1 VGAGAG
7 SPGSLTGSGSAR
19 PTYRATGSPSGGPCV
34 EFDGSD
40 DYLSLETPAGLP
52 DGADAGTLV
61 ALVARCP
68 AGGSGYDHL
77 VQFGA
82 AANLGARGLAYAG
95 DQWVTVDWASNLAGE
110 STSPRTAAAVVL
122 GHSYD
127 GTTRRLWLD
136 GNPIARDTPS
146 LATGT
151 TRLVVGRNLTGGYGG
166 EHAAFRLVFVAI
178 YSTVLRRVEDRGA
191 EGDVRGVRRVARGDV
206 PGVAGGPRAEVEDG
220 ARAAARAPDA
230 VGRGG
235 AAHDIAHQ
243 RHIAGRKARVEGVD
257 ADEPR
262 GDGAIGVDGG
272 HRRPRPRVCWRWRLR
287 RSRRSATG

>member
-1 VGAGAG
+1 MVGAAPALVVGDITDAGAVGEAIVQAETAAEVLAELGVSGDPGLPASGLVALWRASSLSLADGDPVATWAPASG

-178 YSTVLRRVEDRGA
+178 YSTALTEAQWAQVMA
-191 EGDVRGVRRVARGDV
+191 H
-206 PGVAGGPRAEVEDG
+206 
-220 ARAAARAPDA
+220 ARAA
-230 VGRGG
+230 
-235 AAHDIAHQ
+235 H
-243 RHIAGRKARVEGVD
+243 GV
-257 ADEPR
+257 R
-262 GDGAIGVDGG
+262 
-272 HRRPRPRVCWRWRLR
+272 
-287 RSRRSATG
+287 

>member
-1 VGAGAG
+1 MADRYIMVGAAPALVVGDITDAGAVGEALVQAETAAEALAELGVSGDPGLPASGLVALWRASSLSLADGDPVATWAPASG

-82 AANLGARGLAYAG
+82 AANLQARGLAYAG
-95 DQWVTVDWASNLAGE
+95 DQWVTVDWASSLAGE

-136 GNPIARDTPS
+136 GNPIAKDTPS

-178 YSTVLRRVEDRGA
+178 YSTALTEAQWAQVMA
-191 EGDVRGVRRVARGDV
+191 H
-206 PGVAGGPRAEVEDG
+206 
-220 ARAAARAPDA
+220 ARAA
-230 VGRGG
+230 
-235 AAHDIAHQ
+235 H
-243 RHIAGRKARVEGVD
+243 GV
-257 ADEPR
+257 R
-262 GDGAIGVDGG
+262 
-272 HRRPRPRVCWRWRLR
+272 
-287 RSRRSATG
+287 

>member
-1 VGAGAG
+1 MADRYIMVGAAPALVVGDITDAGAVGEALVQAETAAEVLAELGVSGDPGLPASGLVALWRASSLSLADGDPVATWAPASG

-19 PTYRATGSPSGGPCV
+19 PTYRATGSPSGGPAV
-34 EFDGSD
+34 EFDGG

-178 YSTVLRRVEDRGA
+178 YSTVLTDAQWAQVMA
-191 EGDVRGVRRVARGDV
+191 H
-206 PGVAGGPRAEVEDG
+206 
-220 ARAAARAPDA
+220 ARAA
-230 VGRGG
+230 
-235 AAHDIAHQ
+235 H
-243 RHIAGRKARVEGVD
+243 GV
-257 ADEPR
+257 R
-262 GDGAIGVDGG
+262 
-272 HRRPRPRVCWRWRLR
+272 
-287 RSRRSATG
+287 